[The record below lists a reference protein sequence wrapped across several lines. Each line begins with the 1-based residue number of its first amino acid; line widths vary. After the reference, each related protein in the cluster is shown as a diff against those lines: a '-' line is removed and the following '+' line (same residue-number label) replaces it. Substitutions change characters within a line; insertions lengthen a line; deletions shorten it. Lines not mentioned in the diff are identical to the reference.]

1 MRFLAAFSLASFAS
15 AVAAPDAAPPDYRFK
30 VETLFEGV
38 PQPME
43 IEIAPDGRIFFNE
56 FSGRLKIYQPA
67 TKQIVE
73 AGKLEVFNG
82 QENGFLGFALDP
94 KFAENGW
101 VYCIW
106 SPKHFDGQRLSRFTM
121 TGDTLDLAS

>member
-1 MRFLAAFSLASFAS
+1 MRLPILALAAAVSTTFA
-15 AVAAPDAAPPDYRFK
+15 AEVPPDYRFK
-30 VETLFEGV
+30 VETLFEGI

-56 FSGRLKIYQPA
+56 YGGKLKIYHPD

-73 AGKLEVFNG
+73 AGQIEVFTG

-94 KFAENGW
+94 HFAENGW
-101 VYCIW
+101 IYCLH
-106 SPKHFDGQRLSRFTM
+106 SPKDFDGQHLSRYTM
-121 TGDTLDLAS
+121 RGDTTEQGH